1 MASFDLDH
9 KTASN
14 DEIAAYCSNP
24 NYASLSEAC
33 YDNHV
38 VKLSE
43 EAVVKFG
50 IGVKEEEAKGL
61 RRAYEL
67 VDHDIVRIPLVYR
80 FFIKAQQGYI
90 VMEYMQGRVI
100 KPVKEPGQ
108 IERIADILAYLT
120 TIRGSIP
127 GPLGGG
133 VSIGI
138 LWSEH
143 SEEPL
148 LHTVGEMESWFNRR
162 LRKQDP
168 KVRFSGSVLVLC
180 HLDIAPRNFLLL
192 EDGSMCLLDWAS
204 AGFYPRVFE
213 ECVLRITRGL
223 RDFFNEDALK
233 LRDLTEKEEVQINSM
248 MQAYYNSVRFYFKP
262 KQTSYAA
269 LDQGY
274 DDDNPVDD

>member
-24 NYASLSEAC
+24 NHTSLSKAC

-50 IGVKEEEAKGL
+50 RGIKEEEAKSL

-67 VDHDIVRIPLVYR
+67 VDHDVVRIPFVYR
-80 FFIKAQQGYI
+80 FFTKAQQGYI
-90 VMEYMQGRVI
+90 VMEYMRGRVI
-100 KPVKEPGQ
+100 EPVEDHVL
-108 IERIADILAYLT
+108 IERIADVVAYLT
-120 TIRGSIP
+120 TIRGSVP

-133 VSIGI
+133 VSSGI

-148 LHTVGEMESWFNRR
+148 LHTVEEMENWFNRR

-168 KVRFSGSVLVLC
+168 KVRFSESELVLC

-192 EDGSMCLLDWAS
+192 EDDSICLLDWAS

-213 ECVLRITRGL
+213 ECAMRITRGL
-223 RDFFNEDALK
+223 RNLFNDDALK
-233 LRDLTEKEEVQINSM
+233 LRGLTEMEEVQITSM
-248 MQAYYNSVRFYFKP
+248 MQAYYNSVRFHFKP
-262 KQTSYAA
+262 TQPSHVT
-269 LDQGY
+269 LGRRDE
-274 DDDNPVDD
+274 NPVDD